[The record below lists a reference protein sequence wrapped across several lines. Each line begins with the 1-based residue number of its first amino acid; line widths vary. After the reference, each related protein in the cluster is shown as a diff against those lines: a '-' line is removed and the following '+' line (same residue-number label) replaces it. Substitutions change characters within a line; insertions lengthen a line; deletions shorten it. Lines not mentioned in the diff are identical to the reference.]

1 MKLKGKCYRHLLS
14 ETEGEVLQTVTHE
27 TEGEVTQT
35 RGQELCESRGGRPG
49 NKPTVSVDVKQRS
62 TNRRS
67 LWPVCSMAEQSPVAL
82 LRFAADGR
90 QVQGPDSVAA
100 TV

>member
-1 MKLKGKCYRHLLS
+1 MYKRQVTDSYSVKLKGKCYRQLLS
-14 ETEGEVLQTVTHE
+14 E

-49 NKPTVSVDVKQRS
+49 NKPSVSVDVKQRS

-67 LWPVCSMAEQSPVAL
+67 LWPVCSLAEQSPVAL
-82 LRFAADGR
+82 LRFAADRR
-90 QVQGPDSVAA
+90 QVQGSDSVAA